1 MPYTVRGQVGIICCL
16 VPFPRLAAH
25 PQSMATLPATPGFSR
40 APSVAVLALAGV
52 LVLAGCASVG
62 APPPALSPGT
72 RPAAVA
78 DTPADRAPADDA
90 SAALPATPPN
100 VDLTPELLFR
110 LVYAEIALQRGEPGP
125 AYGELLRVASQTK
138 DPRIARRA
146 TEVALQ
152 ARAMPQALDAAE
164 LWHRLAPLDRES
176 EQSYASLLV
185 ANGRHEQA
193 RPLLERQIA
202 QSSSPVDTLDRLQQ
216 VLARSPDPAKGDAM
230 LEEIARRYLADPATA
245 FETRIILARGAR
257 AAHDNAAAVAHA
269 RAALALRPDSEPA
282 VIAVAQLLVEGGG
295 AEAGGADAGGAP
307 AKGGSAAAAR
317 AEAATMLAG
326 FLASHPDA
334 IDARLNYARV
344 LVGEDKLEEAQGQ
357 FADVERRA
365 PQNPEALFALGVL
378 ALEAEHYDAARG
390 HFERYLAVAGLT
402 PGRDLDNVY
411 LNMSRVAEGERNY
424 QEALDWLH
432 KAGAPDPAHDAS
444 GASREREAF
453 ILVRLGRADEGM
465 KLLEQLPG
473 DTAEQRVQR
482 TMLEGQLLREA
493 HRYEDSYALLEKALE
508 GSPDDSGLLYESAMS
523 AERLDR
529 IDVMEARLRR
539 LLALHPDYAHAY
551 NALGY
556 SLADRNIRLQ
566 EAYQLIGHALQL
578 SPDDGFIIDS
588 MGWVQFRLG
597 DLQAARDTLTRA
609 FRLKADPDVA
619 AHLGEVLWNMGDRS
633 GARTLLLDAHRR
645 DGQSDTLRATL
656 QRLNIEP

>member
-1 MPYTVRGQVGIICCL
+1 
-16 VPFPRLAAH
+16 
-25 PQSMATLPATPGFSR
+25 MA
-40 APSVAVLALAGV
+40 
-52 LVLAGCASVG
+52 
-62 APPPALSPGT
+62 APPA
-72 RPAAVA
+72 PAAA
-78 DTPADRAPADDA
+78 AAAPAQGDGEPM
-90 SAALPATPPN
+90 AAAPAPPPN

-125 AYGELLRVASQTK
+125 AYGELLRVANQTK
-138 DPRIARRA
+138 DARIARRA

-164 LWHRLAPLDRES
+164 LWHNLAPLDREA

-202 QSSSPVDTLDRLQQ
+202 QSASPVDTLDRLQQ
-216 VLARSPDPAKGDAM
+216 VLARAPELAKGDAM
-230 LEEIARRYLADPATA
+230 LEAVAQPYLKDPSTA

-257 AAHDNAAAVAHA
+257 AAGNHAAAVAHA

-282 VIAVAQLLVEGGG
+282 VIAVAQLLVESANADG
-295 AEAGGADAGGAP
+295 AAGRGAGT
-307 AKGGSAAAAR
+307 AAAH
-317 AEAATMLAG
+317 AEAAAMLTA
-326 FLASHPDA
+326 FLAAHPDA

-344 LVGEDKLEEAQGQ
+344 LVGDDKLEEAQHQ
-357 FADVERRA
+357 FAEVERRA
-365 PQNPEALFALGVL
+365 PRNPDALFALGVL
-378 ALEAEHYDAARG
+378 ALEAEHYAEARG
-390 HFERYLAVAGLT
+390 HFEQYLDIVGTA
-402 PGRDLDNVY
+402 PGHDLDNVY
-411 LNMSRVAEGERNY
+411 MNMSRVAEGERHY

-432 KAGAPDPAHDAS
+432 KLGGRESS
-444 GASREREAF
+444 GAAREREAF
-453 ILVRLGRADEGM
+453 ILVRLDRADEGM
-465 KLLEQLPG
+465 KLLQQLPG
-473 DTAEQRVQR
+473 DTAEQRIQR

-493 HRYEDSYALLEKALE
+493 HRYEESFALLEQALQAA
-508 GSPDDSGLLYESAMS
+508 PDDSGLLYEVAMS

-539 LLALHPDYAHAY
+539 LLELHPDYAHAY

-566 EAYQLIGHALQL
+566 EAYQLIGRALAL
-578 SPDDGFIIDS
+578 SPDDGFIVDS

-597 DLQAARDTLTRA
+597 DLQAARATLTRA

-619 AHLGEVLWNMGDRS
+619 AHLGEVLWTLGDRS
-633 GARTLLLDAHRR
+633 GARTLLLEANKR

-656 QRLNIEP
+656 QRLNIQP